1 MAGWLQYFTRF
12 AWPTRWK
19 IFKIHKN
26 LSFVTSLF
34 FQQTKL
40 ISFTVGSL
48 KKNLFRLARPH
59 L

>member
-1 MAGWLQYFTRF
+1 
-12 AWPTRWK
+12 
-19 IFKIHKN
+19 